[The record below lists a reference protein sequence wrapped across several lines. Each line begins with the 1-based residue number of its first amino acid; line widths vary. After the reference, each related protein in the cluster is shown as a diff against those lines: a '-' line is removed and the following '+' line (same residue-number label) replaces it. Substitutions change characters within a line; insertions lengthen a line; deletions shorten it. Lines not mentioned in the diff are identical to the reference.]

1 MPGVGTRV
9 LEKSLAHL
17 SATLEHAEHVHALN
31 IDARV
36 KVVGAL
42 LLTIA
47 AVSSR
52 RLAIVVCLFAMTTVA
67 ALLSGISWPRLMAAW
82 AGGLFFAALV
92 AVPAIFTAGWKI
104 SLLLVLRSEVSLTC
118 WLLVVLT
125 TPFNRVLRALRALHV
140 PVVFVAILS
149 MTFRYIFL
157 LIQTAQDMLLSRR
170 SRIVGRISGAGN
182 RKLLVS
188 TSGVLLSKSIQMS
201 DDVYQAMTSRGFRG
215 DIHVLDDFEMTHTD
229 WMVLCSLIVISILAL
244 LAGR

>member
-1 MPGVGTRV
+1 MRV
-9 LEKSLAHL
+9 LEKTLAHL
-17 SATLEHAEHVHALN
+17 AATLEHAEHVRALN
-31 IDARV
+31 IDPRV

-42 LLTIA
+42 VLTIA

-52 RLAIVVCLFAMTTVA
+52 RVEVVVCLFVLLTVA
-67 ALLSGISWPRLMAAW
+67 ALLSHIEWRRLCAAW

-92 AVPAIFTAGWKI
+92 AVPAIFTAGWKT
-104 SLLLVLRSEVSLTC
+104 SLLLVSRSEVSLTC

-125 TPFNRVLRALRALHV
+125 TPFNRVLRALRTLHV

-170 SRIVGRISGAGN
+170 SRIVGRISRAGN
-182 RKLLVS
+182 RRLVVS

-201 DDVYQAMTSRGFRG
+201 DDVYHAMTSRGFRG
-215 DIHVLDDFEMTHTD
+215 DIHVLEDFQMTSAD
-229 WMVLCSLIVISILAL
+229 WMVLFGVAAISVLVL
-244 LAGR
+244 VAGR